1 MEYLTYT
8 DEMTHPPSS
17 EDDGKTITEKTPMSL
32 GLMVGIIVLVFTI
45 IGGSITFGIGIWQGG
60 RWIGEFTT
68 KLDTIMLDLKIV
80 KDSNSELR
88 LKWDN
93 HESRILKIETA
104 GSPQLQRLI
113 DQVSGVQRT
122 VDKLSSDMENHVK
135 LTGKP

>member
-1 MEYLTYT
+1 
-8 DEMTHPPSS
+8 MTTRT
-17 EDDGKTITEKTPMSL
+17 EDLDIDRPATERTPMSI
-32 GLMVGIIVLVFTI
+32 GLMIGIGVLAFTI
-45 IGGSITFGIGIWQGG
+45 LGGAATFGIGIWQGG

-104 GSPQLQRLI
+104 GSPQLQDVIRQLQSI
-113 DQVSGVQRT
+113 QRT
-122 VDKLSSDMENHVK
+122 MDLHAAKDS
-135 LTGKP
+135 KP

>member
-1 MEYLTYT
+1 MSTPPKLDEPDKPIT
-8 DEMTHPPSS
+8 DR
-17 EDDGKTITEKTPMSL
+17 TPMSI
-32 GLMVGIIVLVFTI
+32 GLIVGVVVLIFTI
-45 IGGSITFGIGIWQGG
+45 VGGSITFGLGIWQGG

-104 GSPQLQRLI
+104 GSPQLQDVLRQISAL
-113 DQVSGVQRT
+113 QRT
-122 VDKLSSDMENHVK
+122 MDMHAARD
-135 LTGKP
+135 TKP